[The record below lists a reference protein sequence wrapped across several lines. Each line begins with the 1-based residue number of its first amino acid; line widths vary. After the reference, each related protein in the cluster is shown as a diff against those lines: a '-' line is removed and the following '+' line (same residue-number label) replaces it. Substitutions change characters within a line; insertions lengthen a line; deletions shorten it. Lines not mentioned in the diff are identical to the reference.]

1 MRKRPEKRNRAKEQ
15 VKKGANEKES
25 RTCKMRRSASL
36 DSSKLPALPTA
47 TILNKKVTKEKYFF

>member
-1 MRKRPEKRNRAKEQ
+1 
-15 VKKGANEKES
+15 
-25 RTCKMRRSASL
+25 MRRIASL